1 MAETGSFLQR
11 RMVGRGGAGF
21 ATGPAADRCWR
32 LALSRAARDAMTLR
46 LDVAALQSQIMS
58 LTELLDLPPARAL
71 IAVLDGP
78 VEGIGLL
85 ILSPDVL
92 AGMVE
97 VQTMGRVTAQAPLPR
112 KPSRTDAAMV
122 AGFVDQAMED
132 LEMALMTEVDLTWT
146 EGFRYASF
154 MDDPR
159 PLGLML
165 EDEAYR
171 VLTTEVSLEDGA
183 KSGLIILALPA
194 VGRGRKPVGVV
205 TTDPLAGEGFM
216 LALGAQVAQ
225 AEAVLDVV
233 VGRVSMTLQALMG
246 LGVED
251 VLTLNRAGLDRVS
264 VEGVNGAKVAE
275 GRLGQSRGQRAVMLM
290 QVGQQAELPVG
301 GLPATGTG

>member
-1 MAETGSFLQR
+1 MAESGGVLQR
-11 RMVGRGGAGF
+11 RMLGRGQDSIA
-21 ATGPAADRCWR
+21 AGPAADRCWR
-32 LALSRAARDAMTLR
+32 LAMSRAARDAMTLR
-46 LDVAALQSQIMS
+46 LDVAGLQSRAMS
-58 LTELLDLPPARAL
+58 LAELLDVPPARAL

-78 VEGIGLL
+78 KDGIGLL

-97 VQTMGRVTAQAPLPR
+97 VQTIGRVTAQVPLPR

-122 AGFVDQAMED
+122 AGFVDLALED
-132 LEMALMTEVDLTWT
+132 LEMALMAEADLVWT

-165 EDEAYR
+165 EDVTYR
-171 VLTTEVSLEDGA
+171 VLVADVRLEDGA
-183 KSGLIILALPA
+183 KSGQIILALPA
-194 VGRGRKPVGVV
+194 LGRGRQPVGVV
-205 TTDPLAGEGFM
+205 QTDPLAGDGFVQ
-216 LALGAQVAQ
+216 ALGAQVAQ

-233 VGRVSMTLQALMG
+233 VGRVSLPLQALMA

-251 VLTLNRAGLDRVS
+251 VLPLNRAGLDRVS
-264 VEGVNGAKVAE
+264 IEGANGARVAE
-275 GRLGQSRGQRAVMLM
+275 GRLGQSRGQRAVMLTM
-290 QVGQQAELPVG
+290 V